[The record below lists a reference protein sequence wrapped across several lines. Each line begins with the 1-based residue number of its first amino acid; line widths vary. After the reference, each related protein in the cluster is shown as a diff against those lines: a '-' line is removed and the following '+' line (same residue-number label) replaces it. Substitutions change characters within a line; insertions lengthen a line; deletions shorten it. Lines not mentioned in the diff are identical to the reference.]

1 MRACMQRGA
10 LLASMVMCPGA
21 GQTFAADDLTGIWS
35 AEVRTRGGLG
45 AQMTFTATEVT
56 STFGALV
63 DIKYEIDGKE
73 FTIDGDKMT
82 VTRAG
87 GPPQV
92 MTRVGAPHGGGHPI
106 IGDWSFMHYTGQ
118 PAVQRFSRNGTSQL
132 TVPFQTT
139 KGPYRVDN
147 GTLQIQFEGRP
158 AVVLK
163 VKRDGNV
170 LTTTDSNGK
179 EIRFI
184 KFEY

>member
-1 MRACMQRGA
+1 MRTNMQRGA
-10 LLASMVMCPGA
+10 LLAFALMCLGE
-21 GQTFAADDLTGIWS
+21 GRTVAADELTGIWS

-63 DIKYEIDGKE
+63 DVKYEIDGKE

-82 VTRAG
+82 VSRPG
-87 GPPQV
+87 MQPQM
-92 MTRVGAPHGGGHPI
+92 MTRVGAPYGGAPPI
-106 IGDWSFMHYTGQ
+106 IGDWSFTHYTGQ
-118 PAVQRFSRNGTSQL
+118 PAVQRFSRNGTTQL

-139 KGPYRVDN
+139 KGPYRTED
-147 GTLQIQFEGRP
+147 GTLHIQFEGKP
-158 AVVLK
+158 PLVLK
-163 VKRDGNV
+163 FKREGNV

-179 EIRFI
+179 EIRFV